1 MWVHGLRSIV
11 YGPPGEP
18 MVQSKKQKY
27 RKQMNWRDIMNNEE
41 RIRPEWAPATGG
53 SEYASHVMRGVEG
66 GHDGMSNQPES
77 PRTYPAA
84 NRRRKLAVEDY
95 VEGVLQGD
103 RTIFARTITLI
114 ESNAQQHIDTA
125 QEVLRLLLPHT
136 GNSIRIGITGV
147 PGVGKSTFIEAFG
160 SYLGDRGHKVA
171 VLAVDPSSSIT
182 RGSILGDKTRME
194 KLARH
199 PNAFIRPSP
208 SSGTLGGVAR
218 KSRETI
224 LVCEAAGFDTILVET
239 IGVGQS
245 EVTVRSMVDFFML
258 LMLAGAGDELQ
269 GIKRGIMELSD
280 ALVINKADGDNKQ
293 RALATRQ
300 EFSRALHY
308 LAPATQGWQTEAYTC
323 SALSGEGIADL
334 WQVVETFRNQTQQ
347 SGVFT
352 DRRNAQ
358 ARDWV
363 YAMVE
368 EHLRTRFYQH
378 PTVNQVFPEV
388 EQAVIAGT
396 LPATI
401 AAQQLLQAF
410 EEGESGADAG

>member
-1 MWVHGLRSIV
+1 
-11 YGPPGEP
+11 
-18 MVQSKKQKY
+18 
-27 RKQMNWRDIMNNEE
+27 
-41 RIRPEWAPATGG
+41 
-53 SEYASHVMRGVEG
+53 
-66 GHDGMSNQPES
+66 
-77 PRTYPAA
+77 
-84 NRRRKLAVEDY
+84 
-95 VEGVLQGD
+95 
-103 RTIFARTITLI
+103 
-114 ESNAQQHIDTA
+114 
-125 QEVLRLLLPHT
+125 
-136 GNSIRIGITGV
+136 
-147 PGVGKSTFIEAFG
+147 
-160 SYLGDRGHKVA
+160 
-171 VLAVDPSSSIT
+171 
-182 RGSILGDKTRME
+182 
-194 KLARH
+194 
-199 PNAFIRPSP
+199 
-208 SSGTLGGVAR
+208 
-218 KSRETI
+218 
-224 LVCEAAGFDTILVET
+224 
-239 IGVGQS
+239 
-245 EVTVRSMVDFFML
+245 MVDFFML

-378 PTVNQVFPEV
+378 PTVNQVVPEV